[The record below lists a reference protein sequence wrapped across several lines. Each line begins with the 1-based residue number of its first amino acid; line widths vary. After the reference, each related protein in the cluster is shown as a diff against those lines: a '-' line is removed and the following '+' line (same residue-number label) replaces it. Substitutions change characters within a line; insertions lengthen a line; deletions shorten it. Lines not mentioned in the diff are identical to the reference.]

1 MPFQVNPQLSM
12 SYQPSPGPLQQMGQ
26 IMTLADM
33 MSQAKMR
40 QYTMAEEQRKREVDR
55 LLGSQWAQQLIPS
68 AQTAAT
74 QTAPAIAAQ
83 AAPEI
88 APLQTT
94 SDFSAPMPDLTQAA
108 PLQPQVQA
116 QAQAAPAQGPAPI
129 TVPTMAE
136 VSLSDNEKKFVS
148 QIAENFG
155 WQHAKDSYDRLMKE
169 KQNKLELVKLGVDVG
184 KMGGEIAEKQQTV
197 DIKNRA
203 VLASMLNRAKDQAGN
218 YDPNQY
224 RYVQTEAKKRNIN
237 LPDVLDPVQAKL
249 FVESA
254 KDAALQHQED
264 KDVQE
269 ATERG
274 EKSHLEKIKRVEELH
289 GKFVAEDRTKD
300 LDTVKDA
307 WIRINSVRNLPQNGP
322 NDMTLVIN
330 KARLDNPS
338 ASRMMSTEQIGMA
351 IKAGGLGA
359 QLQAAWQNLESGVL
373 LSPKAREQFL
383 GAADALYSST
393 ERKRLDLVKSYSD
406 QAKDEGIDEEHAKNI
421 YRGFEDEF
429 KITPKVEN
437 LPVAPWKK

>member
-40 QYTMAEEQRKREVDR
+40 QYTMAEEQRKREVDQ
-55 LLGSQWAQQLIPS
+55 LLGAQWAKQLIPA

-74 QTAPAIAAQ
+74 QTAPVAAQ

-108 PLQPQVQA
+108 PQVQA
-116 QAQAAPAQGPAPI
+116 QAQAQAAPVQGPAPI

-197 DIKNRA
+197 DIKNRG
-203 VLASMLNRAKDQAGN
+203 VIASMLNRAKDQAGN

-237 LPDVLDPVQAKL
+237 MPDVLDPVQAKL

-289 GKFVAEDRTKD
+289 GKFVGEDRTKD

-307 WIRINSVRNLPQNGP
+307 WNRINSVRHLPRTAP
-322 NDMTLVIN
+322 NDMSIIIN

-338 ASRMMSTEQIGMA
+338 ASRMMSTEQIALA

-359 QLQAAWQNLESGVL
+359 QIKAALENLDSGVL

-383 GAADALYSST
+383 ESADNLYEGT
-393 ERKRLDLVKSYSD
+393 ERKRLDLVTSYSD

-421 YRGFEDEF
+421 YRGFEEPF
-429 KITPKVEN
+429 VSK
-437 LPVAPWKK
+437 PWKREF